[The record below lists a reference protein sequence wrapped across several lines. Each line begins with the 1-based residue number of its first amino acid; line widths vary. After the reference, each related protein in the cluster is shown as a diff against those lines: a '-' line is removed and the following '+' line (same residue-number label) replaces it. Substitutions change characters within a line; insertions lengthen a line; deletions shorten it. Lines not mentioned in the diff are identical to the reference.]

1 MDSLLF
7 IVKLMVP
14 TGTRAR
20 PWFDAGVV
28 IHPWTTAVMSIV
40 TKLPTS
46 PAVTPMAGMPLAV
59 VVGSAALVS
68 PPSFH
73 AEVARVMLNVPP
85 VVTPAMK
92 MVIVAFSMS
101 AAVTTGS
108 VGNAN
113 RTKVFVWGLTCRTAL
128 APKLVAGT
136 SDDVNVSSVR
146 TA

>member
-1 MDSLLF
+1 MKTLGPAGPVEPAAPVAPVGPVGPVAPAEPVAPVAPVGPAAPLGPVGPLPAARTTSTRGGCDVVVDSLLF

-14 TGTRAR
+14 TGTRTR

-73 AEVARVMLNVPP
+73 AEVARVMLNVP
-85 VVTPAMK
+85 
-92 MVIVAFSMS
+92 
-101 AAVTTGS
+101 
-108 VGNAN
+108 
-113 RTKVFVWGLTCRTAL
+113 
-128 APKLVAGT
+128 
-136 SDDVNVSSVR
+136 
-146 TA
+146 